1 MSPVSRT
8 FLPAHA
14 VAHQVVFSTMTM
26 TVALAR
32 SELDARKEE
41 HFENIVVANEI
52 FTC

>member
-1 MSPVSRT
+1 MSPVSQI

-32 SELDARKEE
+32 SELDLRKEE
-41 HFENIVVANEI
+41 HFEIEKMQPLKLPK
-52 FTC
+52 